1 MHTCTTHVLDLP
13 KSSQYYVHMCKQA
26 FSYIVDALNKLSK
39 CQKLLSG
46 ISDSLSASNLDHL
59 EPILPYI
66 TNMLEPIL
74 PYITNMLEPILP
86 YITNMLEPIL
96 PYNTNMLEPI
106 LPYIT
111 NMLEPILPYITNM
124 LEPILPYITNMLENT
139 HHAILSELSGNS
151 VGKKLALF
159 EPSYTVGPGQKLQRQ
174 LQPFYRTTKKCG
186 RKRQNILK

>member
-1 MHTCTTHVLDLP
+1 MHTCTTHVLDLL
-13 KSSQYYVHMCKQA
+13 KSSQYYLHMYKQS

-74 PYITNMLEPILP
+74 PYITNMLE
-86 YITNMLEPIL
+86 
-96 PYNTNMLEPI
+96 
-106 LPYIT
+106 
-111 NMLEPILPYITNM
+111 
-124 LEPILPYITNMLENT
+124 NT

-151 VGKKLALF
+151 VGKKTRF
-159 EPSYTVGPGQKLQRQ
+159 V
-174 LQPFYRTTKKCG
+174 
-186 RKRQNILK
+186 

>member
-1 MHTCTTHVLDLP
+1 MHTCTTHVLDLL
-13 KSSQYYVHMCKQA
+13 KSSQYYVHMYKQS

-46 ISDSLSASNLDHL
+46 VSDSLSASNLDHL

-66 TNMLEPIL
+66 TS
-74 PYITNMLEPILP
+74 
-86 YITNMLEPIL
+86 
-96 PYNTNMLEPI
+96 
-106 LPYIT
+106 
-111 NMLEPILPYITNM
+111 M

-151 VGKKLALF
+151 VGKKLASF
-159 EPSYTVGPGQKLQRQ
+159 EPSYAVGPGQKLQRQ
-174 LQPFYRTTKKCG
+174 LQPFYRTTQKCG

>member
-1 MHTCTTHVLDLP
+1 MHTCTTHVLDLL

-26 FSYIVDALNKLSK
+26 FSYIVDALNKFSK

-59 EPILPYI
+59 E
-66 TNMLEPIL
+66 T
-74 PYITNMLEPILP
+74 
-86 YITNMLEPIL
+86 
-96 PYNTNMLEPI
+96 
-106 LPYIT
+106 
-111 NMLEPILPYITNM
+111 
-124 LEPILPYITNMLENT
+124 ILPYITNMLENT

>member
-1 MHTCTTHVLDLP
+1 M
-13 KSSQYYVHMCKQA
+13 YKQS

-86 YITNMLEPIL
+86 YITNMLE
-96 PYNTNMLEPI
+96 
-106 LPYIT
+106 
-111 NMLEPILPYITNM
+111 
-124 LEPILPYITNMLENT
+124 NT

-151 VGKKLALF
+151 VGKKLASF
-159 EPSYTVGPGQKLQRQ
+159 EPSYAVGPGQKLQRQ
-174 LQPFYRTTKKCG
+174 LQPFYRTTQKCG